1 MSKEQ
6 LLMILYIAVAI
17 ILLTSLIKL
26 RYWYIAK
33 TNGANPKNF
42 LGYFFKWHSVYA
54 LWDTANDARRAFLK
68 VNNTTNII
76 IWICTAIAMIVM
88 YSMQ

>member
-6 LLMILYIAVAI
+6 LLMILCIAVAI

-26 RYWYIAK
+26 RYWYTAK
-33 TNGANPKNF
+33 RNGANPKNF
-42 LGYFFKWHSVYA
+42 LGYFFKWHSIYA

-76 IWICTAIAMIVM
+76 IWVSAAIAAIAA
-88 YSMQ
+88 YCL